1 MSVLANV
8 TKVDAKRVMILNL
21 QISFVAQLLAIHIKL
36 IITLTMIVNV

>member
-21 QISFVAQLLAIHIKL
+21 QISFVAQLLVIHIKL

>member
-8 TKVDAKRVMILNL
+8 AKVDAKRVMILNL
-21 QISFVAQLLAIHIKL
+21 QISFVAQLLVIHIKL